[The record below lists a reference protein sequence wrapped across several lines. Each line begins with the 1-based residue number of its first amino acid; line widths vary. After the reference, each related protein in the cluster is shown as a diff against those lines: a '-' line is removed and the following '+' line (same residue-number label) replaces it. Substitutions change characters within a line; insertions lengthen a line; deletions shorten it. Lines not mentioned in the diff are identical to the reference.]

1 MPMPMVFTTLKLF
14 LLILLVQNTNSV
26 SHKRGSEKRLV
37 VIQEAHQKWV
47 KHMGSFNHSLSQ
59 RGNNKPKPCLRIK
72 VHKNPKKGKFVSV
85 QEAINSLPLSIS
97 AGWLYQLVK
106 EFTASNGRKCMEYQ
120 YSKIGYVDLSSLVN
134 FGFGYILNEN
144 CREKVDIPASMAYVT
159 LEGEGAEKTI
169 IEWDDTADRK
179 GKNGKPLGTYAS
191 ATVALTL
198 LTSLPRTLPSSTA
211 AAIGGTG
218 KASGGATYLGRHG
231 SIYRLRV
238 YRGTRHSLRSH
249 GQALLQKLLH
259 SGLSG
264 FHIRKRSFAVRRL
277 SFACKNQQFW
287 SLDSPERGSFLEET
301 GFSFVRC
308 KVTGSGALYLGRAWG
323 SFSRVVF
330 AYTYMD
336 KIITPKGWWN
346 WGDKNREMTVFY
358 GQFKCWGAGAE
369 YGGRVSWS
377 RELTRQEANHLSHL
391 TSLMATTGFLISEI
405 LRFSQPHL
413 QYSNFDCENDSLI
426 SISEQVSL

>member
-1 MPMPMVFTTLKLF
+1 MPRVFTTTLKLF

-26 SHKRGSEKRLV
+26 SHKKGSEKRLV

-85 QEAINSLPLSIS
+85 QEAINSLPVVNLCRVVIS
-97 AGWLYQLVK
+97 V
-106 EFTASNGRKCMEYQ
+106 
-120 YSKIGYVDLSSLVN
+120 SKGIY
-134 FGFGYILNEN
+134 
-144 CREKVDIPASMAYVT
+144 REKVDIPASMAYVT

-191 ATVALTL
+191 ATVAVNSPYFIAKNIAFKNTAPPPPSGALGKQAVALRISADMAAFIGCKFIGAQDTL
-198 LTSLPRTLPSSTA
+198 YDHT
-211 AAIGGTG
+211 
-218 KASGGATYLGRHG
+218 GRHYFKNCYIQG
-231 SIYRLRV
+231 SVDFIF
-238 YRGTRHSLRSH
+238 GN
-249 GQALLQKLLH
+249 
-259 SGLSG
+259 GLSLYEG
-264 FHIRKRSFAVRRL
+264 CHLYAKTNSFGALTAQKR
-277 SFACKNQQFW
+277 
-287 SLDSPERGSFLEET
+287 ESFLEET

-358 GQFKCWGAGAE
+358 GQFKCWGPGAE

-377 RELTRQEANHLSHL
+377 RELTRQEAEPFI
-391 TSLMATTGFLISEI
+391 SLDFIDGHNWL
-405 LRFSQPHL
+405 P
-413 QYSNFDCENDSLI
+413 NF
-426 SISEQVSL
+426 